1 MPTRDKRFFLR
12 VPKHY
17 LDMTQGE
24 QEVAAMAMWRDTM
37 TQLGEDPDRLVSENA
52 QDECHDHQV

>member
-1 MPTRDKRFFLR
+1 LR